1 MGSHLVHSSYFS
13 EKPLLW
19 LAAWLF
25 LDSYLWTCA
34 LEASE
39 GYKQGFAKKKKE
51 FKFVGCLVG
60 PIVRKKSNR
69 RTWNKKLFL
78 RGDYL
83 YSQAPTMGGIVW
95 YVIFFFVSL

>member
-39 GYKQGFAKKKKE
+39 GYKQGFAKKKEGIQIRRLPGWTYSEKE
-51 FKFVGCLVG
+51 IK
-60 PIVRKKSNR
+60 
-69 RTWNKKLFL
+69 
-78 RGDYL
+78 
-83 YSQAPTMGGIVW
+83 
-95 YVIFFFVSL
+95 